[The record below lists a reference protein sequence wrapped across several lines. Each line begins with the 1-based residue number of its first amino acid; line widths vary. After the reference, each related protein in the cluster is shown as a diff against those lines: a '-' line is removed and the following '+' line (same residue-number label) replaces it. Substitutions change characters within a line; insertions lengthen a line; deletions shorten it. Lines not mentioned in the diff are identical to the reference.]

1 MEDIVQNLV
10 RRMALLLGLALGLGA
25 PLPAAAQYP
34 NKPIRLVL
42 QFPAGGIADA
52 VARIVAQ
59 PLSQAL
65 GQPVIVENRPGADG
79 AIAGETVM
87 KAAPDGYTLLLAT
100 NSTLSAVPTLRKNP
114 PYDPVNDFAP
124 ISMVGRF
131 SFFAFTHPG
140 VSANTLAE
148 FVKHARANPGKLNY
162 GTGNTTSILATA
174 QFKSLAGID
183 MVQVPYKGDAPAT
196 TDLLGG
202 RVDLVIASTV
212 PGLALAKEGKIRAL
226 ATLLARRSSHL
237 PDVPTMAEAGFPEYS
252 VTSWAAIFG
261 PAKLPRP
268 IVERLT
274 REINA
279 ILQRP
284 EVKEQLDRQAF
295 ETEASTPEALGA
307 FVKDQLEVWRRA
319 VREAGIAQ
327 E

>member
-1 MEDIVQNLV
+1 MQALARRVAIVV
-10 RRMALLLGLALGLGA
+10 AMFLGVMPLLAL
-25 PLPAAAQYP
+25 AQYP
-34 NKPIRLVL
+34 NKPVRLVL

-114 PYDPVNDFAP
+114 PYDPVADFAP

-131 SFFAFTHPG
+131 SFFVFTRPG
-140 VSANTLAE
+140 LQAKTLAE
-148 FVKHARANPGKLNY
+148 LVDYARANPGKLNY

-174 QFKSLAGID
+174 QLKSLARID

-212 PGLALAKEGKIRAL
+212 PGLALAKEGKIGAL
-226 ATLLARRSSHL
+226 ATLLSRRSAHL
-237 PDVPTMAEAGFPEYS
+237 PDVPTMSEAGFPEYS

-261 PAKLPRP
+261 PAKLPRS

-274 REINA
+274 REINV

-284 EVKEQLDRQAF
+284 EVKEQLERRAF
-295 ETEASTPEALGA
+295 EVEGSTPEALGT
-307 FVKDQLEVWRRA
+307 FVKDQLDVWRRA
-319 VREAGIAQ
+319 VREAGIPQ